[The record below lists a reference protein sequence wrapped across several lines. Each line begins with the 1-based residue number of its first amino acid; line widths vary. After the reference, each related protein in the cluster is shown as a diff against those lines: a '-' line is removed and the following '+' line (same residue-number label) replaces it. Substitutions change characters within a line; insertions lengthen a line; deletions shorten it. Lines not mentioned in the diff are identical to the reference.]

1 MSKTLNLNDVEELAL
16 KRILRVHEK
25 NLNRYGTDKR
35 VARYTALAVIQS
47 IQKKLGVEPE
57 DLKES

>member
-25 NLNRYGTDKR
+25 NLNRYGTDER

-47 IQKKLGVEPE
+47 IQKKLGAEPE

>member
-25 NLNRYGTDKR
+25 NLNRYGTDER

>member
-1 MSKTLNLNDVEELAL
+1 MSKTLNLNEVEELAL

-25 NLNRYGTDKR
+25 SLNQYGTETR
-35 VARYTALAVIQS
+35 VSRYTALAVIQS